1 MRQLK
6 KEGKNGLPPSGV
18 GGVKLFD
25 VVPVLPQGP
34 NRHLVEAGESEKTC
48 NCRLGHDGEENPG
61 EDFVGVIGTGN
72 TVEKPGEGV
81 ACSKWDFPDP
91 SSSRPKV
98 SEAFVDEEVS

>member
-6 KEGKNGLPPSGV
+6 KEGKNSFPPSGV

-34 NRHLVEAGESEKTC
+34 NRHLVEAGESEKAYY
-48 NCRLGHDGEENPG
+48 CRLGHDCEEDPG
-61 EDFVGVIGTGN
+61 EDFVSVVGTGN

-81 ACSKWDFPDP
+81 ACSKRDFPDP

-98 SEAFVDEEVS
+98 SEAFVDEEVP